1 MNYKFKDFILKNAVF
16 FSMLAFLT
24 IVFGCNQEK
33 KVDESKKESPRV
45 RPQIQ
50 PIGQP
55 TSQPPIDKIKDFD
68 QKIAQKASPS
78 VLRITFDHLSD
89 EEVRKTN
96 TLEKDGKNIIYN
108 LLEYDVDANILAIVK
123 RYRQV
128 LGDEEFKKLLD
139 PPKKFTRIPADR
151 LKSVSSPEQ
160 AELEQIIET
169 LVPTQAEKI
178 KTVRLARDLASGEA
192 EALKKLDNM
201 PEENVKYLAQKL
213 YSSKDKKDK
222 EILNKILSS
231 TTVSG
236 DVKNTIAE
244 ESNKSVYENID
255 HLFGEYQKGSKKS
268 KDIINAISAVID
280 TNKSTFKVTLS
291 LPYQNT
297 GKTLVQ
303 NIIVRF
309 PVDNDVYKLVL
320 KINEIA
326 PENFLYQVFGGDNS
340 KVLFDCL
347 LNKKRINDSGSAVDK
362 IINLAISAFL
372 EKNKR
377 SNLIFSKNDFQR
389 LLNAVKNDHKN
400 LASIFLQGL
409 KINDQN
415 LLDNAFIWIGENVEN
430 ANIRLLFK
438 NLYANPKN
446 EEKRLAWRSL
456 VLVGMKEHFGFKD
469 NKFIKE
475 MEKYAESLGLG
486 DKKSLDNLYFNVKY
500 IGDYSNNSV
509 KFWEI
514 ADSTEFYP
522 SQKSL
527 TFAELAKTNTQLV
540 DAQDLKLKNLNI
552 NHVVNGLTNVGNSCY
567 LNSLTQTLLHT
578 PEINRLLT
586 FINDQGV
593 INLFNGVERPTSL
606 LSSLAALAKNYRAI
620 NGAVNSSAWAEE
632 AIKYADLCP
641 GAQEDVEEFFTRL
654 NNQLIKELNV
664 SGTPVL
670 DRSLNEQ
677 DQEDFEVVKNRDKA
691 FEYSLLNKWFNNY
704 SEQILTK
711 DNDSK
716 NITYDLVKVLPLA
729 FPHEPN
735 GKILP
740 EITLEKM
747 LEYHTKLEENLEDSP
762 GNKSRQIVNHIN
774 SKILWFSFKRW
785 HYYKDAANAVK
796 LDDAVAYPAELIL
809 SGKTYELYSVV
820 QQHGGVGGGH
830 YVADIK
836 TGGQWYHFDD
846 SSSSKIDKETALG
859 KNQQAYM
866 LFYRLKD

>member
-24 IVFGCNQEK
+24 IVFGCDQEK

-326 PENFLYQVFGGDNS
+326 PENFLYQLLANGDS
-340 KVLFDCL
+340 SVLTNEIFKPGREDV
-347 LNKKRINDSGSAVDK
+347 GSAVNNLLSLLVSAIRTKGPSKKLIVDKDNFRVFLNATISDLNNLK
-362 IINLAISAFL
+362 IIF
-372 EKNKR
+372 NKAVR
-377 SNLIFSKNDFQR
+377 IQGGPDR
-389 LLNAVKNDHKN
+389 LTLRWV
-400 LASIFLQGL
+400 
-409 KINDQN
+409 
-415 LLDNAFIWIGENVEN
+415 GENVERKIVRQVFN
-430 ANIRLLFK
+430 EVYLTLDENNRLP
-438 NLYANPKN
+438 A
-446 EEKRLAWRSL
+446 RSL
-456 VLVGMKEHFGFKD
+456 VLVGVKEKFGFKD
-469 NKFIKE
+469 KKFVKKMKE
-475 MEKYAESLGLG
+475 HSLELGLAEKIKDVEQLLFKVDQIVQNG
-486 DKKSLDNLYFNVKY
+486 SNKTLKLVKLEFSKDTDFLPSLKSRRFK
-500 IGDYSNNSV
+500 
-509 KFWEI
+509 
-514 ADSTEFYP
+514 
-522 SQKSL
+522 
-527 TFAELAKTNTQLV
+527 ELADIAQQEV
-540 DAQDLKLKNLNI
+540 DRQNELLKKI
-552 NHVVNGLTNVGNSCY
+552 AVDHTANGLTNVGNSCY

-578 PEINRLLT
+578 PEINQLLT
-586 FINDQGV
+586 FCWKPRSW
-593 INLFNGVERPTSL
+593 RP
-606 LSSLAALAKNYRAI
+606 
-620 NGAVNSSAWAEE
+620 
-632 AIKYADLCP
+632 
-641 GAQEDVEEFFTRL
+641 F
-654 NNQLIKELNV
+654 
-664 SGTPVL
+664 
-670 DRSLNEQ
+670 
-677 DQEDFEVVKNRDKA
+677 
-691 FEYSLLNKWFNNY
+691 
-704 SEQILTK
+704 
-711 DNDSK
+711 
-716 NITYDLVKVLPLA
+716 
-729 FPHEPN
+729 
-735 GKILP
+735 
-740 EITLEKM
+740 
-747 LEYHTKLEENLEDSP
+747 
-762 GNKSRQIVNHIN
+762 
-774 SKILWFSFKRW
+774 
-785 HYYKDAANAVK
+785 
-796 LDDAVAYPAELIL
+796 
-809 SGKTYELYSVV
+809 
-820 QQHGGVGGGH
+820 
-830 YVADIK
+830 
-836 TGGQWYHFDD
+836 
-846 SSSSKIDKETALG
+846 
-859 KNQQAYM
+859 
-866 LFYRLKD
+866 